1 MTRRECRKTLRKK
14 PGVDAISYGQ
24 SEALTLKTMEVQR
37 IMKNKL
43 FMALQLFADDPAPAD
58 SKPSDPG
65 DPKPADPKP
74 GKDDPE
80 PGPDP
85 KSVPKYTDE
94 DLDRIFDKKFAKMM
108 EKHQKELDE
117 AKRLTEMNAQ
127 ERAEHEN
134 KKLQEQVQ
142 ELLRKE
148 AISEMS
154 KSARAMLS
162 EKNINIGDDLL
173 GILVS
178 EDADKTKKSVENFIS
193 LFEAAVNRA
202 VKDALKGEPPKA
214 GGASGLTK
222 EQIMKVKDRAE
233 RQRLIN
239 ENMHLFK

>member
-1 MTRRECRKTLRKK
+1 
-14 PGVDAISYGQ
+14 
-24 SEALTLKTMEVQR
+24 
-37 IMKNKL
+37 MKNKL

-58 SKPSDPG
+58 PKPSDSG
-65 DPKPADPKP
+65 DPKPADPKS

-80 PGPDP
+80 PGTDP

-173 GILVS
+173 SILVS

-193 LFEAAVNRA
+193 LFEAVVNRA

-214 GGASGLTK
+214 GGSSSLTRD
-222 EQIMKVKDRAE
+222 QIMKVKDRAE

>member
-1 MTRRECRKTLRKK
+1 MKYKK
-14 PGVDAISYGQ
+14 
-24 SEALTLKTMEVQR
+24 
-37 IMKNKL
+37 
-43 FMALQLFADDPAPAD
+43 FMALQLFAED
-58 SKPSDPG
+58 SDTE
-65 DPKPADPKP
+65 DPKPGNPDEPVLKDPKP
-74 GKDDPE
+74 GKEDPQ
-80 PGPDP
+80 PDP
-85 KSVPKYTDE
+85 KPVPKYTDE

-154 KSARAMLS
+154 KSARSMLS

-178 EDADKTKKSVENFIS
+178 EDADKTKKSVENFIA
-193 LFEAAVNRA
+193 LFESAVNRA
-202 VKDALKGEPPKA
+202 VKDALKGETPKV
-214 GGASGLTK
+214 GGSSGLTR
-222 EQIMKVKDRAE
+222 EQIMKVKDRTE
-233 RQRLIN
+233 RQKLIR
-239 ENMHLFK
+239 ENMHLFQ

>member
-1 MTRRECRKTLRKK
+1 
-14 PGVDAISYGQ
+14 
-24 SEALTLKTMEVQR
+24 
-37 IMKNKL
+37 MKNKL
-43 FMALQLFADDPAPAD
+43 FMALQLFADDPVPAEPKPAD
-58 SKPSDPG
+58 PNE
-65 DPKPADPKP
+65 PKPADPKSE
-74 GKDDPE
+74 KDESDLA
-80 PGPDP
+80 DP

-94 DLDRIFDKKFAKMM
+94 DLDRIFDRKFAQMM
-108 EKHQKELDE
+108 KKHQRELDE

-154 KSARAMLS
+154 KSARAMLN

-173 GILVS
+173 SVLVS
-178 EDADKTKKSVENFIS
+178 EDADKTKKSVDNFIS
-193 LFEAAVNRA
+193 LFETAVNKA
-202 VKDALKGEPPKA
+202 VKDALKGEPPKT

-222 EQIMKVKDRAE
+222 EQIMKVANRTE
-233 RQRLIN
+233 RQKLIQ